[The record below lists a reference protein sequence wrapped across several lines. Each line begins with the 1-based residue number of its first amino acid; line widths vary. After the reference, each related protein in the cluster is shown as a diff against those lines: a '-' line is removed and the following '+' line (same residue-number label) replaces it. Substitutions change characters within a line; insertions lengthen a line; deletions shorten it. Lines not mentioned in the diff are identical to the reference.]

1 MNTKTIMTPN
11 FMGKT
16 AKIIAEIRNQTCIDD
31 VDAEVIKAILKDE
44 LNEYCRMLCGYYE
57 EEYDIAISSAYDE
70 GYALGYDDGY
80 ANGHSDGHSAV

>member
-16 AKIIAEIRNQTCIDD
+16 AKIIAEIRARTCIDD
-31 VDAEVIKAILKDE
+31 DAEVIKEILQDE

-57 EEYDIAISSAYDE
+57 EEYDTAISSAYDE

-80 ANGHSDGHSAV
+80 SVGYSDGHSAV